1 MTHYFLSES
10 TAMDKYVACRR
21 RHQKQFYGNINRCS
35 AHVKSVCSP
44 NKVEVSLKN
53 RCPDYISTTR
63 RFITEDGVQ
72 NKSRLITKWLEHL
85 KKENSSTN
93 ISKVTITN
101 LKNFISHGLCVE
113 QIKQEN
119 KKCLSLATSKC
130 LKDKIRVVQ
139 VNRMKMEDLEPLLRN
154 NPDMYVIHYVR
165 DPRAI
170 AVSRIAIRK
179 LTWHPNERQPIGEAR
194 FLCQRIRADLRHRRR
209 LSMKYPGAITQIRY
223 EDLAINPK
231 DTAKKI
237 YSIFG
242 RVPTKRWADFVAKH
256 MHAPK
261 DGGGFGIS
269 VRNATET
276 TRKWRKKIPPDQ
288 LQSINRI
295 CADVI
300 HALGYSM

>member
-1 MTHYFLSES
+1 
-10 TAMDKYVACRR
+10 
-21 RHQKQFYGNINRCS
+21 
-35 AHVKSVCSP
+35 
-44 NKVEVSLKN
+44 
-53 RCPDYISTTR
+53 
-63 RFITEDGVQ
+63 
-72 NKSRLITKWLEHL
+72 
-85 KKENSSTN
+85 
-93 ISKVTITN
+93 
-101 LKNFISHGLCVE
+101 
-113 QIKQEN
+113 
-119 KKCLSLATSKC
+119 
-130 LKDKIRVVQ
+130 
-139 VNRMKMEDLEPLLRN
+139 
-154 NPDMYVIHYVR
+154 
-165 DPRAI
+165 
-170 AVSRIAIRK
+170 
-179 LTWHPNERQPIGEAR
+179 
-194 FLCQRIRADLRHRRR
+194 
-209 LSMKYPGAITQIRY
+209 MKYPGAITQIRY

-242 RVPTKRWADFVAKH
+242 RVPTKRWAEFVAKH